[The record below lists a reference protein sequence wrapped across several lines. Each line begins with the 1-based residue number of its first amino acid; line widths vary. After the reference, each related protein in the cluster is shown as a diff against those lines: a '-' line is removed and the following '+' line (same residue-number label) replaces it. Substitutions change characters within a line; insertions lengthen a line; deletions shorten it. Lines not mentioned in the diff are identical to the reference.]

1 MKEDIGTIAEKKRR
15 VRRVSD
21 AIEFGSEFLVL
32 GHRNP
37 DDDCLGSMVAVG
49 LLIQRFSK
57 NAHVYTTENVGEKL
71 GYLLDICRYNSID
84 INHEIPW
91 DRIDTVFVCDTAKPE
106 LLESNDRADGLLA
119 DPRVRVIEIDHHLG
133 KDSEYIGDQ
142 GYRLV
147 MEASSSAEI
156 IGYFAYKLSKR
167 EDLLGRY
174 GIEDMF
180 PRNFVLAVITGL
192 VGDTNLGQFL
202 PTPRVE
208 RSYHFFS
215 SYFNRILRRKTV
227 RLRNYSSQEELF
239 QELGSL
245 SSRERDCF
253 EQLLEKA
260 EFKRGIGYRGVSADE
275 MAERFSVFGEDTIA
289 NTSRA
294 AADSLA
300 EAAGKVGI
308 VAYWEPDGESPYIRC
323 SARRGYGYRDF
334 DLRKL
339 IEIGNIDN
347 GGGHPGAVGFRVPK
361 SEVADVE
368 DYLRALVG
376 RLADALP

>member
-1 MKEDIGTIAEKKRR
+1 
-15 VRRVSD
+15 
-21 AIEFGSEFLVL
+21 
-32 GHRNP
+32 
-37 DDDCLGSMVAVG
+37 
-49 LLIQRFSK
+49 
-57 NAHVYTTENVGEKL
+57 
-71 GYLLDICRYNSID
+71 
-84 INHEIPW
+84 
-91 DRIDTVFVCDTAKPE
+91 
-106 LLESNDRADGLLA
+106 
-119 DPRVRVIEIDHHLG
+119 VIEIDHHLG
-133 KDSEYIGDQ
+133 SDSEYIGDE

-167 EDLLGRY
+167 EDLLEQHE
-174 GIEDMF
+174 IEDMF

-215 SYFNRILRRKTV
+215 GYFNRILRRKTV

-245 SSRERDCF
+245 SSRERECF

-260 EFKRGIGYRGVSADE
+260 EFRRGIGYRGVSEDE
-275 MAERFSVFGEDTIA
+275 MIERFSIFGEDTIA

-323 SARRGYGYRDF
+323 SARRGHGYRDF
-334 DLRKL
+334 DLREL

-361 SEVADVE
+361 SDVDDVE
-368 DYLRALVG
+368 HYLRVLVG
-376 RLADALP
+376 RLVEALP